1 MYKIVQ
7 LFRNAEFQ
15 ITIVFCSY
23 ILIKYYL
30 SNSEATF
37 FLFVFVVGGVCFQIC
52 IVVIIVLLLLF
63 FFFDRLFSFLEG
75 SAVFISVWVGAGWSY
90 NHLLV
95 RKSTFLILEL
105 YINLKCSRE
114 IWLQLD
120 NYLLFYIFQV
130 YFHID
135 HVCACAS
142 VCLSLYLCVSM
153 LPCKWV

>member
-75 SAVFISVWVGAGWSY
+75 SAVFISVWVGAG
-90 NHLLV
+90 
-95 RKSTFLILEL
+95 
-105 YINLKCSRE
+105 
-114 IWLQLD
+114 
-120 NYLLFYIFQV
+120 
-130 YFHID
+130 
-135 HVCACAS
+135 
-142 VCLSLYLCVSM
+142 
-153 LPCKWV
+153 